1 MSGGSWPDIQ
11 VHHYEAVYFE
21 VYLFSREDRLFEYFA
36 VYLFSR
42 EDRLFEYF
50 AVCLFSREDRL
61 SEYRSKDATTFEY
74 IQINRY

>member
-36 VYLFSR
+36 V
-42 EDRLFEYF
+42 
-50 AVCLFSREDRL
+50 CLFSREDRL
-61 SEYRSKDATTFEY
+61 SEYRAKDDTTFEH